1 MAYIGNGDSGIVIDA
16 ILTRL
21 GRQKLAEGRGDFKI
35 TQFALA
41 DDEIDYSL
49 FNPDHPNGSAY
60 YDIAITS
67 LPITEAVPD
76 ETQSMKSKLVTLP
89 RKTNRIPRVSV
100 PQTSVTLNPG
110 QSLTITPQTIN
121 YTLGNTTFGYTFTLA
136 DSDVCSMYVG
146 EIAPGQ
152 QYSGTGA
159 ITSSPQS
166 QSEIGASM
174 TLTGKSVVIT
184 ANMLQLAA
192 KSTTLT
198 IEGVETGGAVVVNIT
213 VKKVTTNTT
222 PNVPLTGNAPISLP

>member
-1 MAYIGNGDSGIVIDA
+1 MAYISDSGIVIDA
-16 ILTRL
+16 ILTKL
-21 GRQKLAEGRGDFKI
+21 GRSKLAEGRNGFNI
-35 TQFALA
+35 TQFALG
-41 DDEIDYSL
+41 DSELDYSL
-49 FNPDHPNGSAY
+49 WNTDHPNGTAY
-60 YDIAITS
+60 YGATIEA

-76 ETQSMKSKLVTLP
+76 ETQNLKYKLVTLP
-89 RKTNRIPRVSV
+89 RKTIRIPKVSV
-100 PQTSVTLNPG
+100 PTTSYNLYPG
-110 QSLTITPQTIN
+110 QSITITPQTIN

-136 DSDVCSMYVG
+136 DSDVCSMYVD
-146 EIAPGQ
+146 ETAPGQ

-159 ITSSPQS
+159 IVSAPQS

-184 ANMLQLAA
+184 ANMLQLAS